1 MNLDNFEKLLLTGA
15 RGNSAYYF
23 LKRLEKEKFTKEIKV
38 ISRSKSKN
46 SYFNKFK
53 LNIKILNGDITN
65 EDFLLKSME
74 NIDTILHTANM
85 ENSEHI
91 IEAGRKKNIKWF
103 ILAHSTMVYSKNLS
117 PFIKNRIRIED
128 EIIKK
133 NSNVTI
139 LNSTMIYGNSRD
151 INMSRLI
158 RFMDRYRFFPIFG
171 NGENYMQPI
180 YIEDLSNAYFD
191 VIKSKINT
199 FNKKYIVAGKEP
211 IKYIDI
217 LKKIEKKLNKK
228 IFFVKIPLNLSIFL
242 IKILETVFFGKFSI
256 NASQV
261 KRLSEDKVYDY
272 SIAKKDFYFKPK
284 NFEEGINIQ
293 IKNYKNSTKNNF

>member
-1 MNLDNFEKLLLTGA
+1 MNFDNFKKLLVTGA
-15 RGNSAYYF
+15 RGNSAYFF
-23 LKRLEKEKFTKEIKV
+23 LKRLEKEKFNNEIKV

-46 SYFNKFK
+46 SYFNQFK
-53 LNIKILNGDITN
+53 LNFNILNGDITDN
-65 EDFLLKSME
+65 EFLLKSME
-74 NIDTILHTANM
+74 NIDTVLHTANM
-85 ENSEHI
+85 ENSEYI

-117 PFIKNRIRIED
+117 PFIKNRIRIEK
-128 EIIKK
+128 EIIRN

-139 LNSTMIYGNSRD
+139 LNSTMIYGTPRD

-158 RFMDRYRFFPIFG
+158 RFMDRYKFFPIFG

-191 VIKSKINT
+191 VINFKENT
-199 FNKKYIVAGKEP
+199 FNKKYILAGKEP

-217 LKKIEKKLNKK
+217 LRTIEKKLGKK
-228 IFFVKIPLNLSIFL
+228 IFFIKIPINLSIFL
-242 IKILETVFFGKFSI
+242 IKVCKIIFFGKPNI

-261 KRLSEDKVYDY
+261 TRLSEDKVYDF
-272 SIAKKDFYFKPK
+272 INAEKDFYFKPK

-293 IKNYKNSTKNNF
+293 IVNYKNSIGSKF